1 MKILITYVSFS
12 GVTKKVALKLKEML
26 KADEEEI
33 IPLQAYT
40 SKDLDWNDKYSR
52 SSLEMNNEKSRPNF
66 HPLKLNPLD
75 YDIIFVGYP
84 IWWYVEPRL
93 IDSFFDHYDL
103 KNKIIIPFAT
113 SGGSG
118 IAGSLTHLRNLY
130 PSLNI
135 KEGLLLN
142 DYINENKIRALM
154 Q

>member
-12 GVTKKVALKLKEML
+12 GVTKKVALRLKEML
-26 KADEEEI
+26 GADEEEI
-33 IPLQAYT
+33 VPSKAYT
-40 SKDLDWNDKYSR
+40 LEDLNWNDKYSR
-52 SSLEMNNEKSRPNF
+52 SSVEMNDEKSRPSF
-66 HPLKLNPLD
+66 IPLTLDPLT

-93 IDSFFDHYDL
+93 IDSFLDYYDL
-103 KNKIIIPFAT
+103 KNKIIVPFAT

-118 IAGSLTHLRNLY
+118 IAGSLIHLRNLY

-142 DYINENKIRALM
+142 DYIDENKIRALM
-154 Q
+154 

>member
-1 MKILITYVSFS
+1 MKILIAYVSFS
-12 GVTKKVALKLKEML
+12 GVTKKVALRLKEML
-26 KADEEEI
+26 GADEEEI
-33 IPLQAYT
+33 APSKAYT
-40 SKDLDWNDKYSR
+40 LEDLNWNDKYSR
-52 SSLEMNNEKSRPNF
+52 SSIEMNDDKSRPGF

-93 IDSFFDHYDL
+93 IDSFLDYYDL
-103 KNKIIIPFAT
+103 KGKIIIPFAT

-142 DYINENKIRALM
+142 DYIDENKIRALM
-154 Q
+154 R

>member
-12 GVTKKVALKLKEML
+12 GITKKVALRLKEML
-26 KADEEEI
+26 EADYAEI
-33 IPLQAYT
+33 VPSKLYT
-40 SKDLDWNDKYSR
+40 REDLNWNDKYSR
-52 SSLEMNNEKSRPNF
+52 SSIEMNDDKSRPGF

-75 YDIIFVGYP
+75 YDIIFIGYP

-93 IDSFFDHYDL
+93 IDSFLDYYDL
-103 KNKIIIPFAT
+103 KGKIIIPFAT

-118 IAGSLTHLRNLY
+118 IAGSLTHLHNLY

-142 DYINENKIRALM
+142 DYIDENKIRALM
-154 Q
+154 